1 MAWEIRGNLVSG
13 HMTLYTSCLLICHVM
28 RDQRKPCVGSHDPIY
43 QLFTD
48 MSRHERSEET
58 LCWVTWPYVPAV
70 YWYVTSWEIRGNL
83 VLGHMT
89 LCTSCLLICH
99 VMRDQRKPCVRS
111 HEPMYQL
118 FTDMSRHGRSEET
131 LCRVTWPYVPAV
143 YWYVTSWEITG
154 NLVSV
159 LHFCSVIGGCFLLL
173 TFIVCF
179 HFFAVA
185 LKYA

>member
-28 RDQRKPCVGSHDPIY
+28 RDQRKPCVGSHDLMY

-58 LCWVTWPYVPAV
+58 LCRVTWTYVPAV
-70 YWYVTSWEIRGNL
+70 YWYVTSWG
-83 VLGHMT
+83 
-89 LCTSCLLICH
+89 
-99 VMRDQRKPCVRS
+99 DQRKPCVRS
-111 HEPMYQL
+111 HDP
-118 FTDMSRHGRSEET
+118 MSRHGRSEET